1 MRTRPITMARDK
13 LAYALERRETITL
26 EELLKVVEGAYQDI
40 RLAALFARNAASK
53 GFLATTNMS
62 EDQIKQTPQYQ
73 RIVNLGPSEGCT
85 LEITPDMYKYIRW
98 VIKRDNPLVR
108 LRTIKL
114 GDNIMSV
121 SRVDY

>member
-1 MRTRPITMARDK
+1 MRTKPITNARDK
-13 LAYALERRETITL
+13 LAYAIEKRETITL
-26 EELLKVVEGAYQDI
+26 EELLKIVEDVYQDV

-73 RIVNLGPSEGCT
+73 RIVNLGPGEGCT
-85 LEITPDMYKYIRW
+85 LEVTSDLYKYIRW
-98 VIKRDNPLVR
+98 IIKRDNPIVR

-121 SRVDY
+121 SRVDS